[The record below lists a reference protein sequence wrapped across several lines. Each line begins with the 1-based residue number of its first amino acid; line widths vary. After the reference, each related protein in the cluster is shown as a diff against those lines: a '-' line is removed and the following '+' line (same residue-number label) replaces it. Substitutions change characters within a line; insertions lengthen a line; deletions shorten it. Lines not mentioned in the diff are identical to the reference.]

1 MNTNDR
7 LVETGKETHYKKQ
20 LKNSDPVTPGKK
32 HARKPEQER
41 RLGMGPI

>member
-1 MNTNDR
+1 MI
-7 LVETGKETHYKKQ
+7 VWWKPGKKTHYKKQ
-20 LKNSDPVTPGKK
+20 LKNSDPVTPGK

>member
-1 MNTNDR
+1 MI
-7 LVETGKETHYKKQ
+7 VWWKPGKKTHYKKQ